1 MKPTPVVTPS
11 QVTLMAE
18 QLRRVDVAAEDV
30 DTVMKAASM
39 LEVLGDEL
47 ARVIHNRDR
56 ILKNRN
62 NKQGQ
67 LKEMRAR
74 IAELNALLERLPD
87 GEVMSQVRAILKD
100 VA

>member
-67 LKEMRAR
+67 LKEIRAR
-74 IAELNALLERLPD
+74 IAELNALLEELPD